1 MNKIKILSVISLA
14 LLSSSA
20 FSAQDRIVRS
30 LETER
35 CSRSGIAWKCQNVF
49 NRIQAYNDQYMNA
62 EPKREKVIV
71 GYLDNGDGDFFQI
84 THIQVE
90 TRMYL
95 EVRDPIEP
103 DYPENL
109 PEHLQP
115 NERPETVYSDNE
127 EVDEQEVINR
137 TYDLESEIKESAD
150 SRIQNQLQTAQFQF
164 RKQSCENTDQA
175 SINRCYTTSPDGAV
189 KKIDTGE
196 E

>member
-115 NERPETVYSDNE
+115 NERPDTVYSDNE

-164 RKQSCENTDQA
+164 RKQSCENTDQD
-175 SINRCYTTSPDGAV
+175 SINKCYTTSPDGAV
-189 KKIDTGE
+189 KKVDTGE

>member
-1 MNKIKILSVISLA
+1 MNKIKTLSVISLA